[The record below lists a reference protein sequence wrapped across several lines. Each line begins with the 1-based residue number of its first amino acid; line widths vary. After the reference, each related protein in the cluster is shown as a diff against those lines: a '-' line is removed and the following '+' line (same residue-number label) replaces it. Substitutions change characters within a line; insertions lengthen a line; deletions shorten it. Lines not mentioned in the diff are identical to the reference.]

1 MQVYVVELGEDC
13 EGSQILGIYSTVEKA
28 RAAAVEQMQTYRK
41 GEWEA
46 RGTDSWQAGCNWLS
60 IGVWTIQ

>member
-28 RAAAVEQMQTYRK
+28 RAAAIKQMQTYHK

-46 RGTDSWQAGCNWLS
+46 RGNDYWHAGCDYLS
-60 IGVWTIQ
+60 IVVWTVQ